1 MLLSTCWRSLNKR
14 LLKTADNLE
23 GGVTV
28 RKWKFLCLSPSGPAG
43 GGLENLSWSEAA
55 ASLVMITGEQNQ
67 DYRDPDQN
75 ERQVQMGGKPE
86 LSGTMTGSKQ
96 IFITSITTQSSFS
109 VTRLPMKQDHVT
121 CAAG

>member
-1 MLLSTCWRSLNKR
+1 
-14 LLKTADNLE
+14 
-23 GGVTV
+23 
-28 RKWKFLCLSPSGPAG
+28 
-43 GGLENLSWSEAA
+43 
-55 ASLVMITGEQNQ
+55 MITGEQNQ